1 MKGLPVKVG
10 CFRQDFSNVSIECWI
25 GIPLVLLVISLYKLV
40 SRNTAVFAQNMTVNS
55 SSIPAIS
62 QLYLTGSTALS
73 CGMCNTHTY
82 LGNGCHYHVL
92 MMWMLVFSNWHVTVH
107 ICIMLI
113 SIVVIQKGTTMTMT
127 ECCNSVP
134 WK

>member
-1 MKGLPVKVG
+1 MKGLSIKVE
-10 CFRQDFSNVSIECWI
+10 CYRQDFSNVCIESQI

-40 SRNTAVFAQNMTVNS
+40 SKNTAVFSPKHDGEFHWHACNF
-55 SSIPAIS
+55 PAAS
-62 QLYLTGSTALS
+62 YWQHSTQLWNVY
-73 CGMCNTHTY
+73 THTY

-92 MMWMLVFSNWHVTVH
+92 TMWLSVFSNWHVTVH

-113 SIVVIQKGTTMTMT
+113 SNVVIQKGATVTMTG
-127 ECCNSVP
+127 CCSSVP